1 MKKNTW
7 LFTLFLLSPM
17 LGHAEG
23 LLAVDNPAKNG
34 QGNKA
39 YAALEAFEG
48 NDQVAMRQYDGD
60 WLGSYTPRDGANIG
74 LLAVRA
80 ETGVQ
85 WQGYRLGVLYR
96 ADALIETNR
105 DTSDLVQQYK
115 TESGYNVGRTYQLDY
130 KIRGFEA
137 NGARLSKSVQHE
149 LNSHWQMDLGL
160 GLSYLRGQRVKLQSA
175 SGQVVTLNTKDFN
188 AGVKLNNSDSNID
201 TTDLDSFNAPYGR
214 QVAPSGQGYAL
225 DAGLVLHHKESGASI
240 EVAVADLSGRMDWKN
255 VPNNAS
261 DYSTATKYYDADG
274 FVQFNPSASRI
285 SRYQDLRQKL
295 DPKVWLALNY
305 PIGNFE
311 LQGASSYTKGY
322 WFPQVGIKYHFSSQ
336 WFSNA
341 DYDFRLNTLGLS
353 IHHQWFYFGLR
364 MDGTNADTAKAY
376 GLNAGVNIPF

>member
-1 MKKNTW
+1 
-7 LFTLFLLSPM
+7 M

-60 WLGSYTPRDGANIG
+60 WQGNYTPRDGTNIG

-85 WQGYRLGVLYR
+85 WRGYRLGVLYR
-96 ADALIETNR
+96 ADALVETNR

-115 TESGYNVGRTYQLDY
+115 TESGYNVGRAYQLDY

-137 NGARLSKSVQHE
+137 NGARLSKSVQHD

-160 GLSYLRGQRVKLQSA
+160 GLSYLRGQRVKLQTA

-214 QVAPSGQGYAL
+214 LVAPSGQGYAL
-225 DAGLVLHHKESGASI
+225 DAGLVLQHKESGASI
-240 EVAVADLSGRMDWKN
+240 ELAVADLSGRMDWKN

-285 SRYQDLRQKL
+285 SRYQDLSQKL

-311 LQGASSYTKGY
+311 LQGASSYTRGY
-322 WFPQVGIKYHFSSQ
+322 WFPQVGVKYRFTPK
-336 WFSNA
+336 WFANA
-341 DYDFRLNTLGLS
+341 DYDVRFNTIGLS

-364 MDGTNADTAKAY
+364 MDGSSADTAKAY
-376 GLNAGVNIPF
+376 GLNAGINIPF